1 MVTQFGLLASEFSV
15 EVKNINCFAGEC
27 HEFFVKT
34 SKGGPNEMKILNN
47 IPPFKFRLNLM
58 TLPSKMM
65 DIYGF
70 FTKF

>member
-15 EVKNINCFAGEC
+15 EAKNINCFAGEC

-47 IPPFKFRLNLM
+47 IPLLSF
-58 TLPSKMM
+58 
-65 DIYGF
+65 G
-70 FTKF
+70 